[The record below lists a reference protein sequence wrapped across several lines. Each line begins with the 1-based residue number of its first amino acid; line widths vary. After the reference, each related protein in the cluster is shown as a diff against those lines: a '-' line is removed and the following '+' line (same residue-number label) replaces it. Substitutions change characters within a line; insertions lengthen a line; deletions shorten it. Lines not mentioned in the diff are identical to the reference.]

1 MQDNKTKRGVVD
13 EVRETYIVQVQET
26 RNATWQGTV
35 TWAEGRRKEMF
46 RSALELLRLID
57 SSLPME
63 TGGEE
68 SGETAKKESGES
80 RDLRGTP

>member
-1 MQDNKTKRGVVD
+1 MIAG
-13 EVRETYIVQVQET
+13 VRETYIVQVQDA

-35 TWAEGRRKEMF
+35 TWAEGRRTEPF

-57 SSLPME
+57 SSLPGE
-63 TGGEE
+63 TGGEADE
-68 SGETAKKESGES
+68 AKTKQGGGER

>member
-1 MQDNKTKRGVVD
+1 M
-13 EVRETYIVQVQET
+13 RETYIVQVQET
-26 RNATWQGTV
+26 RNATWQGSV
-35 TWAEGRRKEMF
+35 TWAEGQRKEMF

-57 SSLPME
+57 SSLPKE

-68 SGETAKKESGES
+68 DEETRKESWSGES

>member
-1 MQDNKTKRGVVD
+1 MQDNKVKRGVVD

-63 TGGEE
+63 TGGGKSEE
-68 SGETAKKESGES
+68 NMERESGES